1 VKRAG
6 CVKRAGS
13 VRKILARTVLAAALL
28 STPIL
33 AQEAEHKSES
43 GGEKPGMELWK
54 WANFAILAG
63 VLGYLISKNMG
74 PVLVARSLEIQE
86 GLAAGERAKS
96 EADTRAS
103 VVKAQLSGLDQ
114 AITQMKTSAKEERER
129 EVARLRRETAAELAR
144 IQQHAQ
150 MEIESAGKLAR
161 FEIQRAAAK
170 AAIELAEQKV
180 RARMT
185 PDVQEALLQSFASEV
200 AHAGGSKLTSHEF

>member
-1 VKRAG
+1 MRN
-6 CVKRAGS
+6 R
-13 VRKILARTVLAAALL
+13 LARLAPRLVLGCALL
-28 STPIL
+28 FTPAF
-33 AQEAEHKSES
+33 AQEAEHKETEHKSES

-63 VLGYLISKNMG
+63 VLGYLISKNLG

-86 GLAAGERAKS
+86 GLAAGERAK
-96 EADTRAS
+96 ADADARAAA
-103 VVKAQLSGLDQ
+103 VTAKLAGLDQ
-114 AITQMKTSAKEERER
+114 AVAQMKTSAKEERER
-129 EVARLRRETAAELAR
+129 DVARLQRETAAELAR
-144 IQQHAQ
+144 IQQQAQ

-170 AAIELAEQKV
+170 AAIDLAEQKV

-200 AHAGGSKLTSHEF
+200 ARAGGSKLTSHEL